1 MARPRPIPQ
10 IEWPMTK
17 PEPDHTDH
25 AERQRNAHPMARLRT
40 YFFTGVIVVAP
51 ITITGYLIWTFVS
64 WVDRI
69 VKPLIPPVY
78 NPDTYLPFA
87 VPGFGL
93 LSGVLIVTMTGF
105 LAANLVGR
113 SVVSFGERLLDRTP
127 LVRPLY
133 RGLKQI
139 FETVLND
146 RSDNFQSVGLIQYPR
161 PGIWAVVFQSTETK
175 GEVAHKIVTDS
186 GVEEMV
192 SVFLPTTPN
201 PTSGFLLFVPK
212 KDVIKLDMPVEDGA
226 KLVIS
231 AGLVV
236 PDYQEKLA
244 QLANEAEQA
253 PQLEAPEA
261 KKPPKRRTPAKQK
274 ADA

>member
-1 MARPRPIPQ
+1 MQ
-10 IEWPMTK
+10 THDD
-17 PEPDHTDH
+17 DHH
-25 AERQRNAHPMARLRT
+25 ERQRNAHPMARLRN

-51 ITITGYLIWTFVS
+51 ITITGYLIWTFVT

-69 VKPLIPPVY
+69 VKPLIPPQY

-93 LSGVLIVTMTGF
+93 LAGVLIVTMTGF

-113 SVVSFGERLLDRTP
+113 SVVNFGERLLDRMP
-127 LVRPLY
+127 LVRTLY

-161 PGIWAVVFQSTETK
+161 PGIWAVVFQSTETR
-175 GEVAHKIVTDS
+175 GEVAAKIAGEY
-186 GVEEMV
+186 GVEDLA

-201 PTSGFLLFVPK
+201 PTSGFLLFVPR
-212 KDVIKLDMPVEDGA
+212 KDLIQLDMTVEDGA

-236 PDYQEKLA
+236 PNHQEKLA
-244 QLANEAEQA
+244 KLA
-253 PQLEAPEA
+253 
-261 KKPPKRRTPAKQK
+261 
-274 ADA
+274 ADAQAKARAS

>member
-1 MARPRPIPQ
+1 MQ
-10 IEWPMTK
+10 
-17 PEPDHTDH
+17 DHNDDH
-25 AERQRNAHPMARLRT
+25 HERQHNAHPMARLRN

-51 ITITGYLIWTFVS
+51 ITITGYLIWTFVT

-69 VKPLIPPVY
+69 VKPLIPPQY

-93 LSGVLIVTMTGF
+93 LAGVLIVTMTGF

-113 SVVSFGERLLDRTP
+113 SVVNFGERLLDRMP
-127 LVRPLY
+127 LVRTLY

-161 PGIWAVVFQSTETK
+161 PGVWAVVFQSTETR
-175 GEVAHKIVTDS
+175 GEVAAKIIGEY
-186 GVEEMV
+186 GVEDLV

-201 PTSGFLLFVPK
+201 PTSGFLLFVPR
-212 KDVIKLDMPVEDGA
+212 KDLIQLDMTVEDGA

-236 PDYQEKLA
+236 PEHQEKLA
-244 QLANEAEQA
+244 QLAAEAQA
-253 PQLEAPEA
+253 
-261 KKPPKRRTPAKQK
+261 K
-274 ADA
+274 ARAS

>member
-1 MARPRPIPQ
+1 
-10 IEWPMTK
+10 MTK

>member
-1 MARPRPIPQ
+1 
-10 IEWPMTK
+10 
-17 PEPDHTDH
+17 
-25 AERQRNAHPMARLRT
+25 MARLRN

-51 ITITGYLIWTFVS
+51 VTITGYLIWTFVS

-78 NPDTYLPFA
+78 NPDNYLPFA
-87 VPGFGL
+87 VPGFGVVAA
-93 LSGVLIVTMTGF
+93 VLIITMAGF

-113 SVVSFGERLLDRTP
+113 SVVSFSERLLDRMP
-127 LVRPLY
+127 LVRTLY

-139 FETVLND
+139 FETVLNE
-146 RSDNFQSVGLIQYPR
+146 RANNFQAVGLIQYPR
-161 PGIWAVVFQSTETK
+161 PGIWAVVFQSTQTR
-175 GEVAHKIVTDS
+175 GEVAYKLS
-186 GVEEMV
+186 ENEGQEELV

-212 KDVIKLDMPVEDGA
+212 ADLITLDMSVEDGA

-236 PDYQEKLA
+236 PDHQEKLA
-244 QLANEAEQA
+244 ALAA
-253 PQLEAPEA
+253 EA
-261 KKPPKRRTPAKQK
+261 KAKRKP
-274 ADA
+274 ADPGEEPPREAAE

>member
-1 MARPRPIPQ
+1 
-10 IEWPMTK
+10 
-17 PEPDHTDH
+17 
-25 AERQRNAHPMARLRT
+25 MARLRN

-51 ITITGYLIWTFVS
+51 ITITGYLIWTFVT

-69 VKPLIPPVY
+69 VKPLIPPQY

-93 LSGVLIVTMTGF
+93 LAGVLIVTMTGF

-113 SVVSFGERLLDRTP
+113 SVVNFGERLLDRMP
-127 LVRPLY
+127 LVRTLY

-161 PGIWAVVFQSTETK
+161 PGVWAVVFQSTETR
-175 GEVAHKIVTDS
+175 GEVAAKIIGEY
-186 GVEEMV
+186 GVEDLV

-201 PTSGFLLFVPK
+201 PTSGFLLFVPR
-212 KDVIKLDMPVEDGA
+212 KDLIQLDMTVEDGA

-236 PDYQEKLA
+236 PEHQEKLA
-244 QLANEAEQA
+244 QLAAEAQA
-253 PQLEAPEA
+253 KHGHPSPRPSIE
-261 KKPPKRRTPAKQK
+261 
-274 ADA
+274 

>member
-1 MARPRPIPQ
+1 
-10 IEWPMTK
+10 
-17 PEPDHTDH
+17 
-25 AERQRNAHPMARLRT
+25 MARLRN

-51 ITITGYLIWTFVS
+51 ITITGYLIWTFVT

-69 VKPLIPPVY
+69 VKPLIPPQY

-93 LSGVLIVTMTGF
+93 LAGVLIVTMTGF

-113 SVVSFGERLLDRTP
+113 SVVNFGERLLDRMP
-127 LVRPLY
+127 LVRTLY

-161 PGIWAVVFQSTETK
+161 PGIWAVVFQSTETR
-175 GEVAHKIVTDS
+175 GEVAAKIAGDY
-186 GVEEMV
+186 GVDELA

-201 PTSGFLLFVPK
+201 PTSGFLLFVPR
-212 KDVIKLDMPVEDGA
+212 KDLIQLDMTVEDGA

-236 PDYQEKLA
+236 PNHQEKLA
-244 QLANEAEQA
+244 KLA
-253 PQLEAPEA
+253 
-261 KKPPKRRTPAKQK
+261 
-274 ADA
+274 ADAQAKARAS

>member
-1 MARPRPIPQ
+1 MQ
-10 IEWPMTK
+10 THDD
-17 PEPDHTDH
+17 DHH
-25 AERQRNAHPMARLRT
+25 ERQRNAHPMARLRN

-51 ITITGYLIWTFVS
+51 ITITGYLIWTFVT

-69 VKPLIPPVY
+69 VKPLIPPQY

-93 LSGVLIVTMTGF
+93 LAGVLIVTMTGF

-113 SVVSFGERLLDRTP
+113 SVVNFGERLLDRMP
-127 LVRPLY
+127 LVRTLY

-161 PGIWAVVFQSTETK
+161 PGIWAVVFQSTETR
-175 GEVAHKIVTDS
+175 GEVAAKIAGDF
-186 GVEEMV
+186 GVEELA

-201 PTSGFLLFVPK
+201 PTSGFLLFVPR
-212 KDVIKLDMPVEDGA
+212 KDLIQLDMTVEDGA

-236 PDYQEKLA
+236 PNHQEKLA
-244 QLANEAEQA
+244 KLA
-253 PQLEAPEA
+253 
-261 KKPPKRRTPAKQK
+261 
-274 ADA
+274 ADAQAKARAS

>member
-1 MARPRPIPQ
+1 MQ
-10 IEWPMTK
+10 L
-17 PEPDHTDH
+17 TDEEH
-25 AERQRNAHPMARLRT
+25 QERQRNAHPMARLRT

-69 VKPLIPPVY
+69 VKPLIPLQY

-93 LSGVLIVTMTGF
+93 LAGVLIVTMTGF

-113 SVVSFGERLLDRTP
+113 SVVNFGERLLDRMP
-127 LVRPLY
+127 LVRTLY

-146 RSDNFQSVGLIQYPR
+146 RSDNFQSVGLVEYPR
-161 PGIWAVVFQSTETK
+161 PGIWAVVFISTQTR
-175 GEVAHKIVTDS
+175 GEVSDRIAEKGPDDL
-186 GVEEMV
+186 V

-201 PTSGFLLFVPK
+201 PTSGFLLFVPR
-212 KDVIKLDMPVEDGA
+212 KDVIKLDMAVEDGA

-236 PDYQEKLA
+236 PDHQEKLA
-244 QLANEAEQA
+244 EIA
-253 PQLEAPEA
+253 
-261 KKPPKRRTPAKQK
+261 
-274 ADA
+274 ADARAKAS

>member
-1 MARPRPIPQ
+1 MQADD
-10 IEWPMTK
+10 
-17 PEPDHTDH
+17 DHN
-25 AERQRNAHPMARLRT
+25 ERQRNAHPMARLRN

-51 ITITGYLIWTFVS
+51 ISITGYLIWTFVS

-69 VKPLIPPVY
+69 VKPIIPPQY

-93 LSGVLIVTMTGF
+93 LAGVLIVTMTGF

-113 SVVSFGERLLDRTP
+113 SVVNFGEQLLDRTP
-127 LVRPLY
+127 LVRTLY

-146 RSDNFQSVGLIQYPR
+146 RSDNFQNVGLIQYPR
-161 PGIWAVVFQSTETK
+161 PGVWAVVFQSTETR
-175 GEVAHKIVTDS
+175 GEVAHRIVTEA
-186 GVEEMV
+186 GVDELV

-212 KDVIKLDMPVEDGA
+212 ADVIKLDMSVEDGA

-236 PDYQEKLA
+236 PDHQQELA
-244 QLANEAEQA
+244 RLAD
-253 PQLEAPEA
+253 EA
-261 KKPPKRRTPAKQK
+261 KANAAANK
-274 ADA
+274 ADAPAAADEPVSKPKKRKQKTVA

>member
-1 MARPRPIPQ
+1 MQ
-10 IEWPMTK
+10 THDD
-17 PEPDHTDH
+17 DHH
-25 AERQRNAHPMARLRT
+25 ERQRNAHPMARLRN

-51 ITITGYLIWTFVS
+51 ITITGYLIWTFVT

-69 VKPLIPPVY
+69 VKPLIPLQY

-93 LSGVLIVTMTGF
+93 LAGVLIVTMTGF

-113 SVVSFGERLLDRTP
+113 SVVNFGERLLDRMP
-127 LVRPLY
+127 LVRTLY

-161 PGIWAVVFQSTETK
+161 PGIWAVVFQSTETR
-175 GEVAHKIVTDS
+175 GEVAAKIAGEY
-186 GVEEMV
+186 GVEDLA

-201 PTSGFLLFVPK
+201 PTSGFLLFVPR
-212 KDVIKLDMPVEDGA
+212 KDLIQLDMTVEDGA

-236 PDYQEKLA
+236 PDHQEKLA
-244 QLANEAEQA
+244 RLA
-253 PQLEAPEA
+253 
-261 KKPPKRRTPAKQK
+261 
-274 ADA
+274 ADAKSKARAS

>member
-1 MARPRPIPQ
+1 MQ
-10 IEWPMTK
+10 SSDD
-17 PEPDHTDH
+17 DHQ
-25 AERQRNAHPMARLRT
+25 ERQRNAHPMARLRN

-51 ITITGYLIWTFVS
+51 VTITGYLIWTFVT

-69 VKPLIPPVY
+69 VKPIIPPQY

-93 LSGVLIVTMTGF
+93 LAAVFIITMTGF

-113 SVVSFGERLLDRTP
+113 SVVNFGEQLLDRMP
-127 LVRPLY
+127 LVRTLY

-139 FETVLND
+139 FETVLNE
-146 RSDNFQSVGLIQYPR
+146 RSQNFQSVGLIQYPR
-161 PGIWAVVFQSTETK
+161 PGVWAVVFQSTETR
-175 GEVAHKIVTDS
+175 GEVARKIIGEN
-186 GVEEMV
+186 GVDDLV

-201 PTSGFLLFVPK
+201 PTSGFLLFVPR
-212 KDVIKLDMPVEDGA
+212 KDLIQLDMSVEDGA

-236 PDYQEKLA
+236 PDHQEKLA
-244 QLANEAEQA
+244 ELAAEATSKAA
-253 PQLEAPEA
+253 PKA
-261 KKPPKRRTPAKQK
+261 KAKPKAKSRSK
-274 ADA
+274 ASAS